1 MIIFVLYISYYTYD
15 EMEMHCDLL
24 NVNTKISKKNIRVN
38 VKWRDIYTIWSCIK
52 ELSME
57 KEINL

>member
-24 NVNTKISKKNIRVN
+24 NVNTKISKKILESMLN
-38 VKWRDIYTIWSCIK
+38 DEIYILYGVVLK
-52 ELSME
+52 
-57 KEINL
+57 N

>member
-24 NVNTKISKKNIRVN
+24 NVNTKISKKKNIRVN
-38 VKWRDIYTIWSCIK
+38 VKWRDKLYGVVLK
-52 ELSME
+52 
-57 KEINL
+57 N